1 MAEVQRSAQ
10 AGELTQQFIQLV
22 SLLAQQASASLG
34 LLEDPRGGE
43 PQVNLDYARLFID
56 QLSMLQEKTR
66 GNLSTEEAGILRN
79 AISNLQM
86 AYVEVSGGRGP
97 QPAAARP
104 GADQPAVAAAPGSG
118 GAPTPPS
125 AATAATPSAVAPAPT
140 ADEEPADATSSPA
153 AGPVPPAS
161 LAGTEERESKKRF
174 TKSYGS

>member
-1 MAEVQRSAQ
+1 MAEVQRNAQ
-10 AGELTQQFIQLV
+10 SGELTQQFIQLV

-66 GNLSTEEAGILRN
+66 GNLSTEEVGILRN

-86 AYVEVSGGRGP
+86 AYVEISGGRGP
-97 QPAAARP
+97 QPTVSRTT
-104 GADQPAVAAAPGSG
+104 ADAGPAAPSP
-118 GAPTPPS
+118 APS
-125 AATAATPSAVAPAPT
+125 AAVSPRPAAPPAAEPTPAVPEQAVTGSVGTAA
-140 ADEEPADATSSPA
+140 
-153 AGPVPPAS
+153 
-161 LAGTEERESKKRF
+161 EERESKKRF

>member
-1 MAEVQRSAQ
+1 MAEVLRTAQ
-10 AGELTQQFIQLV
+10 SGELTQQFIQLV

-79 AISNLQM
+79 AVSNLQM

-97 QPAAARP
+97 QPAASRP
-104 GADQPAVAAAPGSG
+104 EPTAIPTAPAPAAAAPAS
-118 GAPTPPS
+118 P
-125 AATAATPSAVAPAPT
+125 V
-140 ADEEPADATSSPA
+140 EPAAVEQPEPASSA
-153 AGPVPPAS
+153 PPAIS
-161 LAGTEERESKKRF
+161 AEERESKKRF